1 MFVVDNGLMLKGLA
15 IFAVY
20 PLALINLA
28 AGFLVVVGSRTVL
41 LIFLEWL
48 YRDGRI
54 TDGREINIPF
64 IIKSIDN
71 LFIVITVLG
80 LLGLFVVLEY
90 QYTRWAYRGLLLQ
103 RFIRFLGIQL
113 LTLGVVHLA
122 IDLMLGNT
130 VASAFSSALTV
141 GEILAGAA
149 FFAVTFLRPSRPQ
162 HEGMVGP

>member
-1 MFVVDNGLMLKGLA
+1 MRKGLA
-15 IFAVY
+15 IVAVY

-28 AGFLVVVGSRTVL
+28 AGVLVFVGSRSVL

-54 TDGREINIPF
+54 TDGRKINIPF

-71 LFIVITVLG
+71 LFVVITVLG

-103 RFIRFLGIQL
+103 RFIRILGIQL
-113 LTLGVVHLA
+113 LTLGVVHLT

-130 VASAFSSALTV
+130 VASAFGSALTL
-141 GEILAGAA
+141 GEILAGAV

-162 HEGMVGP
+162 REGVVDP